1 MTSSMRKVQAKYCGI
16 QEKGDIEFS
25 SRNKKDI
32 IKRVIIPIALKNG
45 NLEFSMFEMK
55 VKRNDKGKLSYCEQ

>member
-1 MTSSMRKVQAKYCGI
+1 MRKVQTKYCEI

-32 IKRVIIPIALKNG
+32 IKIVIIPIALKNG

-55 VKRNDKGKLSYCEQ
+55 VKRNDKGKLFYCEQ

>member
-1 MTSSMRKVQAKYCGI
+1 MRKVQTKHCEI

-55 VKRNDKGKLSYCEQ
+55 VKRSDKGKLFYCEQ